1 MVKHLFF
8 SFLLAVATA
17 LPSLAQT
24 GSWKSYLSYYEVEE
38 AAEASNNIVFVLAS
52 GGLYS
57 YNTNDHSIQTFS
69 KTDVL
74 NDCGIAHIAWCQSAQ
89 RLVIVY
95 DNYNIDLLSLY
106 GDEVVNL
113 VDYKEKS
120 MTVDKTVNGIDI
132 VDQYA
137 YLCTNFGMV
146 KVNVADGEIANTYQ
160 IGLKVQHCYEADGY
174 LYAMCRE
181 GLRRAPLSSNM
192 LDPDN
197 WKWVSDYVPYDRSID
212 EDLLA
217 ELQSL
222 APGGPKYNN
231 FWSMR
236 YKDGKLY
243 TAGGGWGRGTEMHN
257 PGAVQVLSDD
267 DWQIYQDEGISDQ
280 TGITYEDVNAV
291 DVDPRD
297 ANHVMA
303 GSKGGIYEFRN
314 GNFVKLHNSENSI
327 IESYNGSSMVY
338 QIISSVC
345 YDDDGNLW
353 ALNSQA
359 PNRSLI
365 EYTSSGTW
373 QAHDLSGSI
382 TLSGSNAGSL
392 ECLTFDSRD
401 LLWFVNNHWT
411 TPALYCYQ
419 PSTGG
424 VQSYTSFVNQDGTT
438 VSVIYVRYVA
448 EDQNNNIWVA
458 TDAGPLLLSPSDI
471 ASGSTTFT
479 QVKVPRNDG
488 TNLADYLLSGVDI
501 SCIVVDNANRKWM
514 GTYGNGVYCIGADN
528 TTQVYHFTTDNSKLI
543 SDNIQSMAINS
554 STGEVYIGTDQG
566 LCSYMSNANTAGA
579 GMTKDNVYAYPNPV
593 RPGYM
598 GAITITGLDEDADVK
613 IVSSNGA
620 LIEEGR
626 ASGGE
631 YKWYGL
637 DKYSRRVASGVYM
650 VEIATADG
658 EKGVVCKIAVVN

>member
-1 MVKHLFF
+1 MIKHLFL

-57 YNTNDHSIQTFS
+57 YNTSDHSIQTFS

-74 NDCGIAHIAWCQSAQ
+74 NDCGITHIAWCQSAE

-113 VDYKEKS
+113 VDYKDKS

-132 VDQYA
+132 IDQYA

-160 IGLKVQHCYEADGY
+160 ISLKVQHCYEQDGY
-174 LYAMCRE
+174 LYAMCLE
-181 GLRRAPLSSNM
+181 GLRRASLSSNM
-192 LDPDN
+192 LDPDS
-197 WKWVSDYVPYDRSID
+197 WRWVSDYVPYDRSID

-222 APGGPKYNN
+222 SPGGPKYNN

-236 YKDGKLY
+236 YKGGKLY
-243 TAGGGWGRGTEMHN
+243 TAGGGWGSGTEMHN
-257 PGAVQVLSDD
+257 PGAVQVLSGD
-267 DWQIYQDEGISDQ
+267 DWQIYQNEGISEQ
-280 TGITYEDVNAV
+280 TGITYEDINAV

-297 ANHVMA
+297 ENHVMA

-327 IESYNGSSMVY
+327 IESALSTSMVY
-338 QIISSVC
+338 QPICSVC

-353 ALNSQA
+353 ALNSMVS
-359 PNRSLI
+359 NRSLI

-373 QAHDLSGSI
+373 QAHDISASI
-382 TLSGSNAGSL
+382 PASSWGNNTL

-411 TPALYCYQ
+411 IPALYCYQ

-448 EDQNNNIWVA
+448 EDQNNNIWIA
-458 TDAGPLLLSPSDI
+458 TDAGPLLLSSSDI

-488 TNLADYLLSGVDI
+488 TNLADYLLSGVDV

-528 TTQVYHFTTDNSKLI
+528 TTQVYHFTTDNSKII